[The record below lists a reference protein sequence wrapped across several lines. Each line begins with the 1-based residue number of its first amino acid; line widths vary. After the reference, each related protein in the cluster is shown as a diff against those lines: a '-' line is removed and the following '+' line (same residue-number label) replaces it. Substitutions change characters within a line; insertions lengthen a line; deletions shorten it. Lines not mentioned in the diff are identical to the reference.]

1 MYGLTRLNWSLP
13 EDSMIFHAECHL
25 IEELEQE
32 EHDRQV
38 EGGRNRSAH
47 APESRNRTLVR

>member
-1 MYGLTRLNWSLP
+1 MYGLTRLNWRLP
-13 EDSMIFHAECHL
+13 EDSVVCHAECHL

-47 APESRNRTLVR
+47 APESRNRTSAR